1 VSTLVIKADTAGF
14 ESSLKSI
21 AKPATAATA
30 VIVTSTAKKKRTKK
44 RKKKNKGNQGKD
56 GGDCPGDSTA
66 DTHSDS
72 DGSGHSHSHDDQAPM
87 QSTGGSG
94 AAFPEMDVW
103 SQHALSFPTG
113 SDVVQ
118 LAFVDEVA
126 IAHIVLFLT
135 TDDGNPIVTVH
146 ESHFVVDFTSNG
158 AAVRWACHLLHPVDP
173 AASTS
178 KIVGKVD
185 SGAVTKVQMTMT
197 KLDPLQRWRSVG
209 KAVNAGVLPLVEPS
223 SAAAASD
230 AEFFMRKAMKHAGS
244 TPLPL
249 AVADTVAV
257 VAATPVGRA
266 HRVDDLKHGVYQN
279 DDKVSLEL
287 FVKGIDDTSVSI
299 QLSGRDGVI
308 RLASAKAVTADGE
321 TFPPKTLLEWHFH
334 VTGNAVADKC
344 TYKVKSTKVE
354 VSLLK
359 SDTCVL
365 WEVSIWAQERALNHR
380 ERIICTH
387 V

>member
-1 VSTLVIKADTAGF
+1 VSTLVIKADTAATTINGSSDAGAAAEPGDNGPNTDGVASETELGF

-197 KLDPLQRWRSVG
+197 KLDPLQRWRS
-209 KAVNAGVLPLVEPS
+209 
-223 SAAAASD
+223 
-230 AEFFMRKAMKHAGS
+230 
-244 TPLPL
+244 
-249 AVADTVAV
+249 
-257 VAATPVGRA
+257 
-266 HRVDDLKHGVYQN
+266 
-279 DDKVSLEL
+279 
-287 FVKGIDDTSVSI
+287 
-299 QLSGRDGVI
+299 
-308 RLASAKAVTADGE
+308 AK
-321 TFPPKTLLEWHFH
+321 L
-334 VTGNAVADKC
+334 
-344 TYKVKSTKVE
+344 
-354 VSLLK
+354 
-359 SDTCVL
+359 
-365 WEVSIWAQERALNHR
+365 
-380 ERIICTH
+380 
-387 V
+387 